1 MKQEQFS
8 QIYLRNE
15 QQIARRLQELQIYD
29 EDRLH
34 DTYIA
39 LYEAAATIGSR
50 RFAETFVKYYRTLQR
65 RANDQAAHFIPC
77 SPSEMVQQF
86 DRPDESDTE
95 YREQV
100 AQRVDELIEEYQHHP
115 FPGERN
121 HRRAVRI
128 LQLYRSGLTL
138 QAIAERLNMRKQTV
152 HDYLKNTVKNLRVRH
167 SEQNS

>member
-1 MKQEQFS
+1 MRQEQFS

-39 LYEAAATIGSR
+39 LYEAAPTIGSR
-50 RFAETFVKYYRTLQR
+50 RFAETFVKFYRTLQR
-65 RANDQAAHFIPC
+65 RANDYDSHYMPC
-77 SPSEMVQQF
+77 SHEEMMEKF

-100 AQRVDELIEEYQHHP
+100 AQRVDELINEYRRHP

-121 HRRAVRI
+121 HQRAVRI

-138 QAIAERLNMRKQTV
+138 QAIAERMNMRKQTV

-167 SEQNS
+167 REQNS

>member
-39 LYEAAATIGSR
+39 MYEKAQTFGSR

-65 RANDQAAHFIPC
+65 RANDQAEHYIPC
-77 SPSEMVQQF
+77 SPSEMVERY
-86 DRPDESDTE
+86 DRPDEDDTE

-100 AQRVDELIEEYQHHP
+100 AQRVDELIEEYRHHP

-128 LQLYRSGLTL
+128 IQLYRSGLTPREIAKRIQVTQRTVEL
-138 QAIAERLNMRKQTV
+138 QLQSMLKKLRLRYSKQE
-152 HDYLKNTVKNLRVRH
+152 H
-167 SEQNS
+167 

>member
-1 MKQEQFS
+1 MRQEQFS

-39 LYEAAATIGSR
+39 LYEQAPTIGSK
-50 RFAETFVKYYRTLQR
+50 RFVETFVKYYRTLQR
-65 RANDQAAHFIPC
+65 RANDHDSHYMPC
-77 SPSEMVQQF
+77 SHEEIVEKF
-86 DRPDESDTE
+86 DRPDETDQE
-95 YREQV
+95 YREEV
-100 AQRVDELIEEYQHHP
+100 AQRVDELIEEYRHHP

-128 LQLYRSGLTL
+128 LQLYRSGMTL
-138 QAIAERLNMRKQTV
+138 QAIAERMNMRKQTV
-152 HDYLKNTVKNLRVRH
+152 HDYLKNTVKNLRIRH
-167 SEQNS
+167 REQNN

>member
-8 QIYLRNE
+8 QIYLRYE
-15 QQIARRLQELQIYD
+15 QQILRALRGLRIYD

-39 LYEAAATIGSR
+39 LYEQAPTIGSK

-77 SPSEMVQQF
+77 SPSEMVEQF

-95 YREQV
+95 YREQI
-100 AQRVDELIEEYQHHP
+100 ALRVDELINEYRRHP
-115 FPGERN
+115 FQGERN
-121 HRRAVRI
+121 HQRAVRI

-152 HDYLKNTVKNLRVRH
+152 HDYLKNTAKNLRVRH
-167 SEQNS
+167 REQNS

>member
-39 LYEAAATIGSR
+39 MYEKAPIIEIR

-65 RANDQAAHFIPC
+65 RANDQVEHYIPC
-77 SPSEMVQQF
+77 SPSEMVERY
-86 DRPDESDTE
+86 DRPDEDDTE

-100 AQRVDELIEEYQHHP
+100 AQRVDELIEEYRHHP

-128 LQLYRSGLTL
+128 IQLYRSGLTPREIAKRIQVTQRTIEL
-138 QAIAERLNMRKQTV
+138 QLQSMLKKLRLRYSKQE
-152 HDYLKNTVKNLRVRH
+152 H
-167 SEQNS
+167 

>member
-39 LYEAAATIGSR
+39 MYEKAQAFGSR

-65 RANDQAAHFIPC
+65 RANDQAEHYIPC
-77 SPSEMVQQF
+77 SPSEMVEHY
-86 DRPDESDTE
+86 DRPDEDDPE

-100 AQRVDELIEEYQHHP
+100 AQRVDELIEEYRHHP

-152 HDYLKNTVKNLRVRH
+152 HDYLNNTVKNMRVRH
-167 SEQNS
+167 REQNN

>member
-1 MKQEQFS
+1 MRQEQFS

-39 LYEAAATIGSR
+39 LYEAAPTIGSR

-77 SPSEMVQQF
+77 SPSEMVEQF

-100 AQRVDELIEEYQHHP
+100 AQRVDELIEEYRHHP
-115 FPGERN
+115 FAGERN
-121 HRRAVRI
+121 HQRAVRI
-128 LQLYRSGLTL
+128 LQLYRSGLTPREIAKRIRVTQRTVELCL
-138 QAIAERLNMRKQTV
+138 QTMLKKLRLRYSKQE
-152 HDYLKNTVKNLRVRH
+152 H
-167 SEQNS
+167 

>member
-39 LYEAAATIGSR
+39 MYEKAQTFGNK

-77 SPSEMVQQF
+77 SPSEMVELF
-86 DRPDESDTE
+86 DRPEEFDTE

-100 AQRVDELIEEYQHHP
+100 AQRVDELINEYRHHP

-121 HRRAVRI
+121 HKRAVRI

-138 QAIAERLNMRKQTV
+138 QAIAERMNMRKQTV
-152 HDYLKNTVKNLRVRH
+152 HDYLKNTIKNMRVRYR
-167 SEQNS
+167 EQDS

>member
-15 QQIARRLQELQIYD
+15 QQITRRLQELQIYD

-39 LYEAAATIGSR
+39 MYEDAATIGSR
-50 RFAETFVKYYRTLQR
+50 RFVETFVKYYRTLQR

-100 AQRVDELIEEYQHHP
+100 AQRVDELINEYRRHP
-115 FPGERN
+115 FSGERN
-121 HRRAVRI
+121 HQRAVRI
-128 LQLYRSGLTL
+128 LQLYRSGLTPREIAKRIRVTQRTVEL
-138 QAIAERLNMRKQTV
+138 QLQSMLKKLRLRYSKQE
-152 HDYLKNTVKNLRVRH
+152 H
-167 SEQNS
+167 

>member
-8 QIYLRNE
+8 QIYLKNE
-15 QQIARRLQELQIYD
+15 QEITRRLQELQIYD

-39 LYEAAATIGSR
+39 LYEKAPTIGSR

-77 SPSEMVQQF
+77 SPSEMVELF
-86 DRPDESDTE
+86 DRPEEFDTE

-100 AQRVDELIEEYQHHP
+100 AQRVDELINEYRRHP

-121 HRRAVRI
+121 HQRAVRI
-128 LQLYRSGLTL
+128 LQLYRSGLTPREIAKRIRVTQRAVEL
-138 QAIAERLNMRKQTV
+138 QLQSMLKKLRLRYRKQE
-152 HDYLKNTVKNLRVRH
+152 H
-167 SEQNS
+167 

>member
-15 QQIARRLQELQIYD
+15 QKIARRLQELQIYD

-39 LYEAAATIGSR
+39 LYEDAPTIGSR

-77 SPSEMVQQF
+77 SPSEMVEQF
-86 DRPDESDTE
+86 DRPDETDQE
-95 YREQV
+95 YREEV
-100 AQRVDELIEEYQHHP
+100 AQRVDELIEEYRHHP

-128 LQLYRSGLTL
+128 LQLYRSGMTL
-138 QAIAERLNMRKQTV
+138 QAIAERMNMRKQTV
-152 HDYLKNTVKNLRVRH
+152 HDYLKNTMKNMRIRYR
-167 SEQNS
+167 EQDS

>member
-15 QQIARRLQELQIYD
+15 QQITRRLQELQIYD

-39 LYEAAATIGSR
+39 LYEKAQTLGSR

-77 SPSEMVQQF
+77 SPSEMVEQF
-86 DRPDESDTE
+86 DRPDESDQG
-95 YREQV
+95 YREDV
-100 AQRVDELIEEYQHHP
+100 AERVDELINEYRRHP
-115 FPGERN
+115 LPGERN
-121 HRRAVRI
+121 HQRAMRI
-128 LQLYRSGLTL
+128 LQLYRSGLTPRE
-138 QAIAERLNMRKQTV
+138 IAKR
-152 HDYLKNTVKNLRVRH
+152 LRVTQRTVELQLQSMLKKLRLRYSKREH
-167 SEQNS
+167 